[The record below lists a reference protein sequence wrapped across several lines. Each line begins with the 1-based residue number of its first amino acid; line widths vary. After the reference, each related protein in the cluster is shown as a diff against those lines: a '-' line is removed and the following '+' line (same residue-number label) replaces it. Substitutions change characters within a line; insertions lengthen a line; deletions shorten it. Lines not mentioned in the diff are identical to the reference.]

1 MKKLHAIA
9 SAAAI
14 VLGVI
19 AGAAGSALLNPAS
32 AHAEYSWVTDESA
45 SICNSL
51 SLVHDLHDN
60 DWITMEISSLQLT
73 QDVGRAEAVAGI
85 RQAATGYCPEYVSY
99 VPTR

>member
-1 MKKLHAIA
+1 MPPDRLC
-9 SAAAI
+9 
-14 VLGVI
+14 VI
-19 AGAAGSALLNPAS
+19 PL